1 MNPVKL
7 NISLD
12 RDRPIPIYTQIK
24 DQVRGLIQAGQIKT
38 GDQLPTIR
46 DLSAM
51 LAVNVNTV
59 VLAYRDLS
67 KEGLITTARGKGTF
81 VSGTLSGEELQRMR
95 GEKLR
100 GMLEALLRE
109 TDRFGYTRDEVG
121 RALVELFRRPS

>member
-1 MNPVKL
+1 
-7 NISLD
+7 
-12 RDRPIPIYTQIK
+12 
-24 DQVRGLIQAGQIKT
+24 
-38 GDQLPTIR
+38 
-46 DLSAM
+46 M

-67 KEGLITTARGKGTF
+67 KEELITTARGKGTF

>member
-1 MNPVKL
+1 VKL
-7 NISLD
+7 NISID
-12 RDRPIPIYTQIK
+12 KDSPIPIYTQIK

-46 DLSAM
+46 ELSAM

-67 KEGLITTARGKGTF
+67 KEELITTVRGKGTF

-121 RALVELFRRPS
+121 RALVELFRKPS

>member
-1 MNPVKL
+1 MNPEKL
-7 NISLD
+7 NISID
-12 RDRPIPIYTQIK
+12 KDSPIPIYTQIK

-67 KEGLITTARGKGTF
+67 KEGLINTARGKGTF
-81 VSGTLSGEELQRMR
+81 ISGILSAEELLRMR

-121 RALVELFRRPS
+121 RALVDLFRRPS